1 MPAKNRHHDAVRDAL
16 VAEGW
21 TITDDPLF
29 LRMGERDLF
38 IDLAAERPGGEAVAV
53 ELIALE
59 VQTFGGRS
67 PVADLQQ
74 ALGQFGV
81 YQTVLEEQQ
90 PDRTLYLA
98 VTEEVYDGILTE
110 PMPLR
115 VLERFAVKLLVFDPK
130 LRRVLRWTK

>member
-16 VAEGW
+16 VADGW

-38 IDLAAERPGGEAVAV
+38 IDLAAERPGGGTVAV

-59 VQTFGGRS
+59 VQTFDGRS

-74 ALGQFGV
+74 AVGQFAV
-81 YQTVLEEQQ
+81 YQTVLGEQQ
-90 PDRTLYLA
+90 PDRALYLA
-98 VTEEVYDGILTE
+98 VTDEVYRTILSE
-110 PMPLR
+110 PLPAR
-115 VLERFAVKLLVFDPK
+115 VLELFSVKLLVFDPIT
-130 LRRVLRWTK
+130 RRVTRWTS